1 MSAARTD
8 PEQRR
13 AAGDERSHRI
23 VMTLRR
29 PDRTGAARMAL
40 GYARALLRAGHRVT
54 VLHGAMPAGAPSII
68 GDFAEVG
75 VSTVPCRRMEQP
87 WNPLQARDL
96 ARHAQAA
103 GASCIIGVNQR
114 DRVPALLAARCLGV
128 PGILMVQNQHRF
140 HGPKPVATL
149 KQAVYGRSVARLT
162 TLAVCTSEV
171 VRGEVLAQGVPL
183 DRTIVLPNGIDL
195 EPFRTALAD
204 GERERLRHELG
215 ADPDRLLVLS
225 VGRLDPQKGHDI
237 LVEALAEAPDLV
249 ERLQVVI
256 VGDGGGPGAPRRNQ
270 EFVRSLHDR
279 SRRAGLERTVRF
291 AGWRDDVPDLLRASD
306 GYVHAARWEGSSLA
320 VMEAMAAGCPVV
332 FTDCS
337 GEPPHYRDGIDGV
350 MVRTG
355 DPGALRAGLRRMLS
369 LGAEQRAQMGASARR
384 LAFTHFG
391 VDALGD
397 RFAELVTATLR

>member
-1 MSAARTD
+1 MSPTRSD

-13 AAGDERSHRI
+13 AAGGERSHHV

-75 VSTVPCRRMEQP
+75 VTPVPCRRMEQP

-96 ARHAQAA
+96 AGHAQAA

-114 DRVPALLAARCLGV
+114 DRVPALVAARRLGV

-140 HGPKPVATL
+140 HGPKPVAAL

-171 VRGEVLAQGVPL
+171 VRREVLAQGVPL
-183 DRTIVLPNGIDL
+183 DRTVVLPNGIDL

-204 GERERLRHELG
+204 GERERLRHKLG

-237 LVEALAEAPDLV
+237 LVEALAEAPDLAG
-249 ERLQVVI
+249 RLQVVI
-256 VGDGGGPGAPRRNQ
+256 VGDGGGPGTPRRNQ
-270 EFVRSLHDR
+270 EFVRSLHER
-279 SRRAGLERTVRF
+279 IRRAGLERTVRF
-291 AGWRDDVPDLLRASD
+291 AGWRDDVADLLAAAD
-306 GYVHAARWEGSSLA
+306 GYVHAAGGDGGHGRGLPGGVHRLQRRTTPLPRRHRRGDGS
-320 VMEAMAAGCPVV
+320 
-332 FTDCS
+332 
-337 GEPPHYRDGIDGV
+337 HR
-350 MVRTG
+350 
-355 DPGALRAGLRRMLS
+355 
-369 LGAEQRAQMGASARR
+369 
-384 LAFTHFG
+384 
-391 VDALGD
+391 
-397 RFAELVTATLR
+397 